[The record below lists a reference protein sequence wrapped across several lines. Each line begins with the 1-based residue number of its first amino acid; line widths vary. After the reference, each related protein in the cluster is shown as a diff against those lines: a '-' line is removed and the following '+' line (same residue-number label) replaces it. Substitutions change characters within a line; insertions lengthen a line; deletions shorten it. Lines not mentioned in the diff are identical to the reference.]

1 MSHTTTERPAALRRV
16 LKTRHMSMI
25 AIGGAIGT
33 GLFVA
38 SGATI
43 SKAGPGGALLAY
55 IVIGAMVYFM
65 MTSLGE
71 MSANLPVSGAF
82 ATYGTLYVEEGFGFA
97 MGWNYWYSW
106 AITIAVDLVAAQLV
120 MAYWFPEVNGLLW
133 SAGFLAV
140 MVGLNSFSV
149 KGFGEA
155 EYWFAAIKVV
165 TVIVFIGVG
174 LLMIFGI
181 IRGGQADGVWGSLA
195 LWTHADAPF
204 AGGFSAMIGVAM
216 IAGFSG
222 SRKPARKRPPR
233 HPPGVLA
240 DFIVLCLRHFHYQPI
255 DSLYRPAP
263 VGR

>member
-120 MAYWFPEVNGLLW
+120 MAYVLVP
-133 SAGFLAV
+133 
-140 MVGLNSFSV
+140 
-149 KGFGEA
+149 
-155 EYWFAAIKVV
+155 
-165 TVIVFIGVG
+165 
-174 LLMIFGI
+174 
-181 IRGGQADGVWGSLA
+181 GGQRTFVERGVPRGDGRAQLVFG
-195 LWTHADAPF
+195 
-204 AGGFSAMIGVAM
+204 
-216 IAGFSG
+216 
-222 SRKPARKRPPR
+222 KRFWR
-233 HPPGVLA
+233 G
-240 DFIVLCLRHFHYQPI
+240 
-255 DSLYRPAP
+255 
-263 VGR
+263 